1 LIVCADAAHALVC
14 VVEGPFIGLIVGV
27 GQSGVVDGG
36 EVGVDI
42 VVGFGERFESGVV
55 VVRNETN

>member
-14 VVEGPFIGLIVGV
+14 VVEGLFIGLIVGV

-36 EVGVDI
+36 EVGDDS

>member
-1 LIVCADAAHALVC
+1 VCADAAHALVC
-14 VVEGPFIGLIVGV
+14 VVEGLFIGLIVGV

-36 EVGVDI
+36 EVGDDS